1 MEPHILIVDDE
12 KSIRYTFESFL
23 SDEGYRVTTASS
35 CSEGIALLKEED
47 IDLVFTDIFL
57 PNENG
62 VDFLKVAKEIRPDI
76 LVTMITGAP
85 SIDSAAESLRQGAF
99 DYIIKPI
106 TQEILLRACSM
117 ALKHKILTEEKKQY
131 RLNFEAI
138 FRSVNDGIITVD
150 ENMSVV
156 EINDAVEKICD
167 FQRDAVIGKPLDEC
181 PARCEGNCLNALRET
196 IETRQPVELRFVE
209 CHTDHGRRQVVSVTA
224 TPLIGSREQFSGA
237 VMVVRD
243 ETRLTSLER
252 RLSERQ
258 TIDNIVGRSV
268 GIEKVR
274 SLIRDLADVQ
284 TTVLISGESGTGK
297 ELVVDALHYCGERRD
312 GPLVKVNCTALS
324 ESLLESELFG
334 HVAGAFTGALKDKV
348 GRFQRA
354 DGGTIFLDEIGE
366 ISPRMQLRL
375 LRVIETMMFE
385 KVGDSAPV
393 KTDVRIVAATNID
406 LRKRIATGEF
416 REDLYYRLKVV
427 QIDIPPLRQ
436 RRDDIPLL
444 VEHFRRKFNAKLGRE
459 IKGISSDIEQMFL
472 SYPWAGNVR
481 ELKNLMEHAFI
492 RCRRNVITAHDLP
505 GDFRN
510 YFETHPISS
519 ILNEEEEAE
528 ALLRVLKQTGGNK
541 SEAARLLGMSRR
553 NIYRKIEKHGIPVG
567 NYYLNFG
574 LRTTV
579 SPPAW

>member
-12 KSIRYTFESFL
+12 KSMRYTFESFL
-23 SDEGYRVTTASS
+23 SDEGYRVTAASS
-35 CSEGIALLKEED
+35 CKEGIALLKEED
-47 IDLVFTDIFL
+47 IDLVFADIFL

-62 VDFLKVAKEIRPDI
+62 NDFLKVAKEIRPDI

-85 SIDSAAESLRQGAF
+85 SIDSAAESLRLGAF

-106 TQEILLRACSM
+106 TQEILLRAVSM
-117 ALKHKILTEEKKQY
+117 ALKHNTLSKEKEQC

-156 EINDAVEKICD
+156 EINEAVEKICD
-167 FQRDAVIGKPLDEC
+167 FQRGAVIGKPLDEL
-181 PARCEGNCLNALRET
+181 PDHCEGNCLHALRET
-196 IETRQPVELRFVE
+196 VENRQPVELRFVE
-209 CHTDHGRRQVVSVTA
+209 CHTDRGRRQIVSVTA
-224 TPLIGSREQFSGA
+224 TPLIGSREHFSGA

-243 ETRLTSLER
+243 ETRLTNLER

-284 TTVLISGESGTGK
+284 TTVLIIGESGTGK

-334 HVAGAFTGALKDKV
+334 HVAGAFTGAMKDKA

-354 DGGTIFLDEIGE
+354 DGGTIFLDEIGD

-385 KVGDSAPV
+385 KVGDSTPV
-393 KTDVRIVAATNID
+393 KTDVRIVAATNSD
-406 LRKRIATGEF
+406 LHERVATGEF

-427 QIDIPPLRQ
+427 QVDIPPLRH

-444 VEHFRRKFNAKLGRE
+444 VEHFRRKFNTKLGRE

-481 ELKNLMEHAFI
+481 ELENLMEHAFI
-492 RCRRNVITAHDLP
+492 RCRRKVITAHDLP
-505 GDFRN
+505 RDFCSH
-510 YFETHPISS
+510 FETHPIST
-519 ILNEEEEAE
+519 ILNEEEEAD
-528 ALLRVLKQTGGNK
+528 ALLRTLEQTGGNK

-553 NIYRKIEKHGIPVG
+553 NIYRKIEKHGISVG
-567 NYYLNFG
+567 N
-574 LRTTV
+574 
-579 SPPAW
+579 